1 MGRNNSHS
9 LVTGI
14 KKLLQQI
21 QPWHKIKNNEYRLI
35 YELIEEQ
42 AEKTPNAIAVE
53 FKGSYL
59 TYRELNSRSNQLAW
73 KIRKMRVQ
81 PNDIVCI
88 MVKRSLQMFVALLGV
103 LKSGAAFL
111 PVDPDF
117 PEERIVYMVED
128 SNAKIII
135 SDAEMEYRFLSFKDK
150 LICVNEPDIYDH
162 DNSNLNKVAKASDL
176 AYVIYTSGSTGKPK
190 GVMIE
195 HKSVVN
201 LLYGIADIIPLSKH
215 NVILALTT
223 ISFDIFILET
233 LIPLALGLRIV
244 IADENDQKNPK
255 SLCNLIMKCS
265 VDILQITPSR
275 LQMLINHNKNLECL
289 QNLKIIMIGGEPLLE
304 VLLEKVK
311 SYTSARIYNMYG
323 PTETTVWST
332 VADLTERD
340 NIDIGL
346 PIRNTQIYIVNEDNK
361 PVTDGA
367 EGELCIGGDG
377 LSRGYLNRAEL
388 TAQKFIKDS
397 TAFHEIIYKTGDLAR
412 WLENGNIECLGRI
425 DNQVKIR
432 GYRIELEEIESCIL
446 KFAPVKQAVVAV
458 IDGKESV
465 KYLCAY
471 YVSDEE
477 ISVSDLRE
485 QMVKSLPNYMLPAY
499 FIRIDSIPQTLNG
512 KIDRKALPPPELISK
527 QPNQKI
533 QPDTQTPKYE
543 DIETKIKEM
552 IRITVDGIADIEQID
567 SNSQLTEV
575 GINSITYIKIVVLIE
590 GEFNFEFG
598 EEELNNGRFSI
609 IKELIDYVESMIKN

>member
-73 KIRKMRVQ
+73 KIRKMGVQ

-201 LLYGIADIIPLSKH
+201 LLYGISDIIPLSKH

-311 SYTSARIYNMYG
+311 CQ
-323 PTETTVWST
+323 
-332 VADLTERD
+332 
-340 NIDIGL
+340 NI
-346 PIRNTQIYIVNEDNK
+346 
-361 PVTDGA
+361 
-367 EGELCIGGDG
+367 
-377 LSRGYLNRAEL
+377 
-388 TAQKFIKDS
+388 
-397 TAFHEIIYKTGDLAR
+397 
-412 WLENGNIECLGRI
+412 
-425 DNQVKIR
+425 
-432 GYRIELEEIESCIL
+432 
-446 KFAPVKQAVVAV
+446 
-458 IDGKESV
+458 
-465 KYLCAY
+465 
-471 YVSDEE
+471 
-477 ISVSDLRE
+477 
-485 QMVKSLPNYMLPAY
+485 
-499 FIRIDSIPQTLNG
+499 
-512 KIDRKALPPPELISK
+512 
-527 QPNQKI
+527 
-533 QPDTQTPKYE
+533 
-543 DIETKIKEM
+543 
-552 IRITVDGIADIEQID
+552 
-567 SNSQLTEV
+567 
-575 GINSITYIKIVVLIE
+575 
-590 GEFNFEFG
+590 
-598 EEELNNGRFSI
+598 
-609 IKELIDYVESMIKN
+609 

>member
-1 MGRNNSHS
+1 MRRNNSHS
-9 LVTGI
+9 MVSRI
-14 KKLLQQI
+14 RQLLQQI
-21 QPWHKIKNNEYRLI
+21 QPWHKTKNNEYRLI

-42 AEKTPNAIAVE
+42 VEKTPNAIAVE
-53 FKGSYL
+53 LKGSYL

-73 KIRKMRVQ
+73 KIRKMGVQ

-103 LKSGAAFL
+103 LKAGAAFL

-128 SNAKIII
+128 SNAKVII

-150 LICVNEPDIYDH
+150 VICVDEPDIYDH
-162 DNSNLNKVAKASDL
+162 DTSNLNKVAKASDL

-201 LLYGIADIIPLSKH
+201 LLYGISDRIPLSEH

-233 LIPLALGLRIV
+233 LIPLALGLRV
-244 IADENDQKNPK
+244 AIADENDQKNPK
-255 SLCNLIMKCS
+255 SLCNLIMKS
-265 VDILQITPSR
+265 SADILQITPSR

-289 QNLKIIMIGGEPLLE
+289 KNLKVVMIGGEPLSE
-304 VLLEKVK
+304 VLLEQVK
-311 SYTSARIYNMYG
+311 GYTNARIFNMYG

-332 VADLTERD
+332 VADLTQR
-340 NIDIGL
+340 NSVDIGM
-346 PIRNTQIYIVNEDNK
+346 PIRNTQIYIINENSK
-361 PVTDGA
+361 PVTGGA

-377 LSRGYLNRAEL
+377 LSRGYLNRPEL
-388 TAQKFIKDS
+388 TAQKFITDLS
-397 TAFHEIIYKTGDLAR
+397 AFHEKIYRTGDLAR

-432 GYRIELEEIESCIL
+432 GYRIELEEIENCIL
-446 KFAPVKQAVVAV
+446 KFGAVKQAVVTA
-458 IDGKESV
+458 IDGKESI

-471 YVSDEE
+471 FVSDDE

-485 QMVKSLPNYMLPAY
+485 HLVKSLPNYMLPAY

-512 KIDRKALPPPELISK
+512 KIDRKALPPPGLISE
-527 QPNQKI
+527 QSNQKNH
-533 QPDTQTPKYE
+533 QNAETLKSE
-543 DIETKIKEM
+543 DIELKIKEM
-552 IRITVDGIADIEQID
+552 IRDTVDGITAIEQID
-567 SNSQLTEV
+567 VNNQLTEV

-590 GEFNFEFG
+590 GQFNFEFG
-598 EEELNNGRFSI
+598 EAELNNGRFSI